1 MRRWC
6 SVAVLAA
13 VMVMAAGCTTDP
25 KKATRNVDEAMA
37 AALGIPVADLA
48 GAGVRSDPGSL
59 PVPCL
64 DVCPSATLELPAGGG
79 EHPEW
84 APSAVLERLL
94 AQRYTVVSADAP
106 YQPPAT
112 GSPAAG
118 SAGPS
123 AAPSDADPAP
133 RCRRVLPAGGACT
146 LHKQVTLRLSVDG
159 DTFSLRA
166 NGG

>member
-1 MRRWC
+1 MRRWYPA
-6 SVAVLAA
+6 AVLAA

-25 KKATRNVDEAMA
+25 KKATRNVDAAMA
-37 AALGIPVADLA
+37 AALGIPVADVG

-64 DVCPSATLELPAGGG
+64 DVCPSATLDLPAGGG

-84 APSAVLERLL
+84 TPVAVLERLL

-112 GSPAAG
+112 GSPAG
-118 SAGPS
+118 PAGPS
-123 AAPSDADPAP
+123 AEPPDADPAA
-133 RCRRVLPAGGACT
+133 RCRRVLPVGGACT
-146 LHKQVTLRLSVDG
+146 LLKQVMLRLYVDG